1 MNENRERAKCGQKAT
16 PIAVEASPAIAK
28 IGLMKTFLALWLATL
43 AAACSLCAQAPASA
57 PATPAKAEP
66 FLLLPEPKEMRT
78 SQSATLGGAR
88 LTVFTPVRRPAGK
101 AGLEPYTKAEF
112 AKLGISPDSFA
123 EKARL
128 AADRL
133 LATVQPELKKDAAGH
148 VIYAVYRGDDPIY
161 ASLLAAP
168 SIAKVFENIFG
179 KEVWLAAPDRNA
191 LYVFPPNA
199 AVVNDFAADLQD
211 RFESNAFSASEEIFS
226 LKADSGELHA
236 VATFTNR

>member
-1 MNENRERAKCGQKAT
+1 MDM
-16 PIAVEASPAIAK
+16 
-28 IGLMKTFLALWLATL
+28 IGRMKTFLTLWLATF
-43 AAACSLCAQAPASA
+43 AAASSLCAQTATPAPA
-57 PATPAKAEP
+57 PATPAVAPAKAEP

-101 AGLEPYTKAEF
+101 ATLEPYSRAEF

-148 VIYAVYRGDDPIY
+148 VVYAVYRGDDPIY

-191 LYVFPPNA
+191 LYVFPPNPS
-199 AVVNDFAADLQD
+199 VVNDFAADLQD
-211 RFESNAFSASEEIFS
+211 RFETNAFSASEEIFS
-226 LKADSGELHA
+226 LKDNGELRA